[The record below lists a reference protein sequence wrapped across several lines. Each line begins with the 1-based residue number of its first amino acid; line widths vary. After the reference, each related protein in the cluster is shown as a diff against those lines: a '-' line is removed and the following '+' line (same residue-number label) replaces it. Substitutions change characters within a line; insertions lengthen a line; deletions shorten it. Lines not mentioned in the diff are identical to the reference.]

1 SASGSR
7 TSSRSRRR
15 GRSGSTGPRATSRP
29 LPDAVAALTV
39 SLRKRRRH
47 PGTSQ
52 ETPLPRPILTVG
64 MEQCLVCGAA
74 LKPGVECG
82 GQCYAPMTP
91 SHPAYHG
98 PGAAGSGDQDDVR
111 FRPPP
116 SPIEVRYSRFRGGP
130 TSMGAVGR
138 LLTSVLA
145 ILLAAAVYMYLFP
158 VMLGHSG
165 GSHL

>member
-1 SASGSR
+1 
-7 TSSRSRRR
+7 
-15 GRSGSTGPRATSRP
+15 
-29 LPDAVAALTV
+29 
-39 SLRKRRRH
+39 
-47 PGTSQ
+47 
-52 ETPLPRPILTVG
+52 
-64 MEQCLVCGAA
+64 
-74 LKPGVECG
+74 
-82 GQCYAPMTP
+82 
-91 SHPAYHG
+91 HG

-158 VMLGHSG
+158 VMLGESG
-165 GSHL
+165 GRGLVLFGGVAVAVRLVVLRRVWRPTRIG